1 MCARVSSKK
10 RGKRDQRWY
19 LSSLCISITCP
30 PASLLLSLHLSPLFP
45 QLSQENYNLTA
56 HFNISASK
64 WVWQPLLCVPPHP
77 HLTASSV
84 PTSIHPPTHPAL
96 SLPAPAS
103 SCRLLIIPPTV
114 QLLPCDRRETDR
126 DGKKQKQIRLK
137 PRSLCQ
143 AIRLSLCEF
152 CDMYTTMNLQWG
164 AVSLRADVCH
174 SWSDIDTQAAFH
186 SDSWGSDLIHRDRHW
201 LRIEV
206 CVCPFVYLCI
216 RCHPLYMSHFSAW
229 DTSEK
234 ALSAAITPIV
244 FSMHAHACYC

>member
-103 SCRLLIIPPTV
+103 SCHLLIIPPTV

-143 AIRLSLCEF
+143 AIRLSLS
-152 CDMYTTMNLQWG
+152 
-164 AVSLRADVCH
+164 VSLWVLWHVHDHEPTMRRGIASRWCMPLMVRH
-174 SWSDIDTQAAFH
+174 RHT
-186 SDSWGSDLIHRDRHW
+186 GSI
-201 LRIEV
+201 
-206 CVCPFVYLCI
+206 
-216 RCHPLYMSHFSAW
+216 S
-229 DTSEK
+229 
-234 ALSAAITPIV
+234 
-244 FSMHAHACYC
+244 